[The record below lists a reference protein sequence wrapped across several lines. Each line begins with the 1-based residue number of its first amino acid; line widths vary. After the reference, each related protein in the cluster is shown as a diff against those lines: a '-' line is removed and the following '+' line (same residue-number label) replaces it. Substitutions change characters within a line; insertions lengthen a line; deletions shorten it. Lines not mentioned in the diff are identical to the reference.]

1 MSLPLE
7 DLNDLYYFCLVVD
20 HRGFS
25 AAGRACGI
33 PKSKLSRRISELEER
48 LGVRLLQRS
57 TRGFAVTTAGEAFYA
72 HCAAMV
78 EDAEAAHESV
88 ASLRSEPSGLVRV
101 SCPIVIAQNYVA
113 PLLPSFLTQHPRV
126 RLAFD
131 AMDRPVNVIEE
142 RYDIAIRAR
151 PRASDDPGLVTRIF
165 GTTCLIPVAS
175 TAYANRRVLPT
186 VPEELARHET
196 IGSLRDPS
204 GREAVWHFVR
214 ADGHA
219 ASVLH
224 TPRLFCHDLRV
235 QLEAMLQGV
244 GVALLPAPLVK
255 PLLGSGQV
263 VRLLAD
269 WTSTTEI
276 IHAVCPTRRG
286 MLPSVRAFL
295 EYVAQHL
302 PQVLGLTP
310 PSKQGGLS

>member
-1 MSLPLE
+1 MSLALE

-78 EDAEAAHESV
+78 EDAQAAHESV
-88 ASLRSEPSGLVRV
+88 ASLRAEPSGLIRV
-101 SCPIVIAQNYVA
+101 SCPTVIAQNYVA
-113 PLLPSFLTQHPRV
+113 PLLPSFMAQHPRV

-131 AMDRPVNVIEE
+131 AIDRPVNVIEE

-151 PRASDDPGLVTRIF
+151 PRVSDDPGLMTRVF
-165 GTTCLIPVAS
+165 GTNCLIPVAS
-175 TAYANRRVLPT
+175 ASYLQGRALPT
-186 VPEELARHET
+186 RPEELERHDT
-196 IGSLRDPS
+196 VGSLRDPS

-214 ADGHA
+214 ADGLT

-224 TPRLFCHDLRV
+224 TPKLFCHDLRV

-244 GVALLPAPLVK
+244 GVALLPAPLVN

-263 VRLLAD
+263 VRLLSD
-269 WTSTTEI
+269 WSSTTEI
-276 IHAVCPTRRG
+276 IFAVCPTRRG

-295 EYVAQHL
+295 EYVAQRL

-310 PSKQGGLS
+310 LGHSKN